1 MRRGVLV
8 VACVVGML
16 CVAPMG
22 GAAAVIGDPLM
33 DFNGD
38 GFADLAVGVPGEDAN
53 GGAGDTGGVSVIY
66 GSAGGLSATAT
77 PDQFWTQDSPNVEGT
92 AEPGDQFGFSLAVAN
107 FGGSWPHADLAIGV
121 PYDNVGATSAGAVSV
136 IYGSSAGLSATATPD
151 QIWTQDSP
159 DVEGIAG
166 AYDGF
171 GSALTTGDFN
181 ADFRSDLA
189 IGVPSEDA
197 PHTSDG
203 GVNVIYGSL
212 AALSATTTP
221 DQFWGQDTPNVE
233 DAAEASDYFGRELA
247 AGS

>member
-22 GAAAVIGDPLM
+22 GAAAVIGDPLV

-66 GSAGGLSATAT
+66 GSAGGLSAT
-77 PDQFWTQDSPNVEGT
+77 
-92 AEPGDQFGFSLAVAN
+92 
-107 FGGSWPHADLAIGV
+107 
-121 PYDNVGATSAGAVSV
+121 
-136 IYGSSAGLSATATPD
+136 
-151 QIWTQDSP
+151 
-159 DVEGIAG
+159 
-166 AYDGF
+166 
-171 GSALTTGDFN
+171 
-181 ADFRSDLA
+181 
-189 IGVPSEDA
+189 
-197 PHTSDG
+197 
-203 GVNVIYGSL
+203 
-212 AALSATTTP
+212 TTP
-221 DQFWGQDTPNVE
+221 DQFWGQYTPNVE